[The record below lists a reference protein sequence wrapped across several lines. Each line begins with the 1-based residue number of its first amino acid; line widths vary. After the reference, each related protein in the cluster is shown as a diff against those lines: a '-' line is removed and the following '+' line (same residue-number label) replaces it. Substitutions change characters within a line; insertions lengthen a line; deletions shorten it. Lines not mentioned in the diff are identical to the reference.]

1 VHVDVLIS
9 TYDRLRFLKECI
21 QSIIDCDY
29 KDVSILVVVDGN
41 EALLKPL
48 TSEPVKVVFNRE
60 RKDYVISMNKLL
72 TVSKGDAV
80 LFASDDLEFAPDC
93 ISRAAQVMRNHFP
106 DGDGLVGIRQLNRP
120 HGSKSAFGLVGRKF
134 VNRFPNNQMF
144 CPDYVHYG
152 SDTELG
158 DFARSINRFI
168 FCKEATVLHLNLR
181 DKTDKLARTMFEKD
195 GVTRRTRASK
205 GLLWGREFK

>member
-1 VHVDVLIS
+1 MHVDVIIS
-9 TYDRLRFLKECI
+9 TYDRLEQLKKCI
-21 QSIIDCDY
+21 KTILQSEH
-29 KDVSILVVVDGN
+29 KDVSILVMVDGN
-41 EALLKPL
+41 KGMLDAVKAL
-48 TSEPVKVVFNRE
+48 PVTTFFNPQ
-60 RKDYVISMNKLL
+60 RKEYVISMNILL
-72 TVSKGDAV
+72 KHSKIGAV
-80 LFASDDLEFAPDC
+80 LYGSDDLVFPPKC
-93 ISRAAQVMRNHFP
+93 ISNAMAALKKHFP
-106 DGDGLVGIRQLNRP
+106 DVDGLVGIRQQNRP

-152 SDTELG
+152 SDTELA

-168 FCKEATVLHLNLR
+168 FCKEAMVLHLDLR